1 MLGDN
6 KKLSPL
12 EATQDVVPNL
22 DLCAEFGFTGKK
34 AEVARTL
41 IKVQRA
47 FNRLKFNE
55 LSSTPPYGYTY
66 MSADFKDLFRET
78 AAIGAE
84 AVSKCKLWDQ
94 FESGIIR
101 LLEMRLAHY
110 KIPRGTLFKSLGYKV
125 ALWNRNIYYAG
136 TSQGSSPNGGIL
148 IVPAYG
154 PLRELADL
162 AVTLHWQIEAVKE
175 FDRVDGMTEFAQKA
189 GYY

>member
-1 MLGDN
+1 MSGDN
-6 KKLSPL
+6 SKLSPL
-12 EATQDVVPNL
+12 DATEDVVPSF
-22 DLCAEFGFTGKK
+22 DLCAQFGFIGKK

-47 FNRLKFNE
+47 FNRLKFND
-55 LSSTPPYGYTY
+55 LSSNSPYNYTY
-66 MSADFKDLFRET
+66 MSTGFKYLYRET

-84 AVSKCKLWDQ
+84 AVSKCKLWDN
-94 FESGIIR
+94 FERGIIQ

-110 KIPRGTLFKSLGYKV
+110 KVSRGTLFGSLGYKI

-136 TSQGSSPNGGIL
+136 TCQGSSPNGSL
-148 IVPAYG
+148 RIVPAYG
-154 PLRELADL
+154 ALRELVDL
-162 AVTLHWQIEAVKE
+162 AITLHLQIEAVKE